1 MKPLRK
7 KFLGGLFLLCVHFRQ
22 NALKKSHEFVSI
34 YKPRPDLLIFYRGG
48 GYDKVRKVPYHQKG
62 RIGKPV
68 GRLRRKAGGPVWAA
82 SCTLLCGS
90 LQLCGNVPA
99 PPKGSW
105 CGVMEKFMGVAFPGT
120 TITLPLR
127 SGRLKYR

>member
-1 MKPLRK
+1 MIKRG
-7 KFLGGLFLLCVHFRQ
+7 KFLTI
-22 NALKKSHEFVSI
+22 KKEGSANQSEGC
-34 YKPRPDLLIFYRGG
+34 DA
-48 GYDKVRKVPYHQKG
+48 
-62 RIGKPV
+62 
-68 GRLRRKAGGPVWAA
+68 RRKAQYGPPAA
-82 SCTLLCGS
+82 LCSATLFNYAEMC
-90 LQLCGNVPA
+90 QR